1 MAGNNSTVDGMGFEE
16 ANQASFTDVISG
28 TNVYASSTMQCE
40 DLVANDTVSD
50 SDGELK
56 ATSIG
61 SPSAYGASIQAGA
74 GTLGAGSL
82 VAITYG
88 HKFVGL
94 PRVVVNYSSST
105 PDVGAIC
112 GSNIGSVGF
121 VAVGDTASID
131 FDWIAVGL

>member
-16 ANQASFTDVISG
+16 ANQASSTDMISG

-40 DLVANDTVSD
+40 DLVVNDTVSD

-82 VAITYG
+82 VAVTYG
-88 HKFVGL
+88 HKFVSI
-94 PRVVVNYSSST
+94 PKVVCMYNDSVSS
-105 PDVGAIC
+105 VGAIC